1 MFFCTPR
8 RSVQSVI
15 TGPTYSC
22 GIRIVVVMIG
32 SRISSTRDRS
42 GSFDGFSISLHGAVA
57 EQDLVDRPSAP
68 S

>member
-8 RSVQSVI
+8 CSVHSVI

-42 GSFDGFSISLHGAVA
+42 GSFDGFSISITRAVA
-57 EQDLVDRPSAP
+57 QQDLVDRRSAP

>member
-1 MFFCTPR
+1 MFFWTPR
-8 RSVQSVI
+8 FSVQSVI

-42 GSFDGFSISLHGAVA
+42 GSFDGFSISTTV
-57 EQDLVDRPSAP
+57 PSRNRTW
-68 S
+68 

>member
-8 RSVQSVI
+8 FSVQSVS

-32 SRISSTRDRS
+32 SRISSTFDRS
-42 GSFDGFSISLHGAVA
+42 GASTGSRF
-57 EQDLVDRPSAP
+57 R
-68 S
+68 

>member
-8 RSVQSVI
+8 RSVQSVS

-22 GIRIVVVMIG
+22 GISIVATMMG

-42 GSFDGFSISLHGAVA
+42 GSLDGFSISTSV
-57 EQDLVDRPSAP
+57 PSRNRI
-68 S
+68 